1 MNDPVRFVVKSRA
14 QENSWLPVPGFSF
27 YWNLG
32 AVRSSC
38 NRRSSFAGSS
48 LRRSGLRRSSLAGCS
63 LRRRTVLLCNS
74 GRSALLGLSSN
85 RSAGRS
91 SLGRDAAVEEAEPPQ
106 AVMPTARARATTATQ
121 TFLSFISKISLL
133 YAKVF
138 LQLPHRRSLAAR
150 RYSSLFI

>member
-48 LRRSGLRRSSLAGCS
+48 LTGSGLRRSGLAGSS
-63 LRRRTVLLCNS
+63 LRRTVLLCNS
-74 GRSALLGLSSN
+74 GRSVLLGLSSN

-91 SLGRDAAVEEAEPPQ
+91 SLGRGCSSGGSRTAAACQ
-106 AVMPTARARATTATQ
+106 QDTACSQRSSRKDEFQ
-121 TFLSFISKISLL
+121 TNIHKRFPSFVVKILRPGRPENCRP
-133 YAKVF
+133 KT
-138 LQLPHRRSLAAR
+138 PR
-150 RYSSLFI
+150 